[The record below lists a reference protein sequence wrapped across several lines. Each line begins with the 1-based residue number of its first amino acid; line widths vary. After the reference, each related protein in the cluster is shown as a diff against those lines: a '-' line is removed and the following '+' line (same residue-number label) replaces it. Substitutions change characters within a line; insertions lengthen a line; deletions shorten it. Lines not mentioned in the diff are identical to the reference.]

1 MCVVSPEH
9 IVRKGEKKMKGFKG
23 FDKGLVCRGK
33 KYKENTVFEEE
44 AAEICKSGMHFC
56 ENPFDVL
63 EYYDLVNTDGSFNEF
78 AEVVALDE
86 CLTDDNKKYCTKK
99 LKIGAKLSFSGFVNA
114 CIEFILEKTKIEQTD
129 EEDETVIGSSGNS
142 AKIGSSGNSAQIGSS
157 GDYAK
162 IGSSGDYAKIG
173 SSGDYAQIGS
183 SGYSAQ
189 IGSSGYSAQIGSSGN
204 SAQIGS
210 SGNSAKIGSS
220 GYSAQIGSSGYS
232 AKIGS
237 SGDYAKIGSSGYSA
251 QIGSSG
257 DYAQITS
264 EGEDSV
270 ICCSGH
276 NSIVR
281 AKKGSWITLSEWEKS
296 FEKDRWIPKC
306 VKTKFVDGEIIKADT
321 FYRLENG
328 KFVEVKEDK

>member
-142 AKIGSSGNSAQIGSS
+142 AKIGSSGYSAQIGSSGNSAKIGSSGNSAQIGSSGYYAQIGSSGDSAQIGSS

-162 IGSSGDYAKIG
+162 IGSSG
-173 SSGDYAQIGS
+173 
-183 SGYSAQ
+183 
-189 IGSSGYSAQIGSSGN
+189 N
-204 SAQIGS
+204 S
-210 SGNSAKIGSS
+210 
-220 GYSAQIGSSGYS
+220 
-232 AKIGS
+232 
-237 SGDYAKIGSSGYSA
+237 
-251 QIGSSG
+251 
-257 DYAQITS
+257 AQITS

>member
-1 MCVVSPEH
+1 
-9 IVRKGEKKMKGFKG
+9 MKGFKG

-33 KYKENTVFEEE
+33 QYKENTVFEEE

-78 AEVVALDE
+78 AEVEALDK

-114 CIEFILEKTKIEQTD
+114 CIEFIFEKTKIEEMD
-129 EEDETVIGSSGNS
+129 EEDYAQIGSSGDYAQIGSSGNYAQIGS
-142 AKIGSSGNSAQIGSS
+142 SGNYAKIGSSGDYAKIGSSGDYEKIGSSGNYAQIGSS

-162 IGSSGDYAKIG
+162 IGSSGDSAQIG

-204 SAQIGS
+204 SA
-210 SGNSAKIGSS
+210 K
-220 GYSAQIGSSGYS
+220 
-232 AKIGS
+232 
-237 SGDYAKIGSSGYSA
+237 
-251 QIGSSG
+251 
-257 DYAQITS
+257 ITS

-270 ICCSGH
+270 ICCAGH

-281 AKKGSWITLSEWEKS
+281 AKKGSWITLSEWERS

>member
-1 MCVVSPEH
+1 VVSPEH

-129 EEDETVIGSSGNS
+129 EEDETVIGSSGYS
-142 AKIGSSGNSAQIGSS
+142 AKIGSSGNSAQIGSSGNSAQIGSSGYYAQIGSSGYSAQIGSS

-162 IGSSGDYAKIG
+162 IGSSGDYAK
-173 SSGDYAQIGS
+173 
-183 SGYSAQ
+183 
-189 IGSSGYSAQIGSSGN
+189 
-204 SAQIGS
+204 
-210 SGNSAKIGSS
+210 
-220 GYSAQIGSSGYS
+220 
-232 AKIGS
+232 
-237 SGDYAKIGSSGYSA
+237 
-251 QIGSSG
+251 
-257 DYAQITS
+257 ITS

>member
-1 MCVVSPEH
+1 
-9 IVRKGEKKMKGFKG
+9 MKGFKG

-33 KYKENTVFEEE
+33 QYKENTVFEEE

-78 AEVVALDE
+78 AEVEALDK

-114 CIEFILEKTKIEQTD
+114 CIEFIFEKTKIEEMD
-129 EEDETVIGSSGNS
+129 EED
-142 AKIGSSGNSAQIGSS
+142 
-157 GDYAK
+157 
-162 IGSSGDYAKIG
+162 
-173 SSGDYAQIGS
+173 
-183 SGYSAQ
+183 
-189 IGSSGYSAQIGSSGN
+189 
-204 SAQIGS
+204 
-210 SGNSAKIGSS
+210 
-220 GYSAQIGSSGYS
+220 S

-237 SGDYAKIGSSGYSA
+237 SGDSAKIGSSGDS
-251 QIGSSG
+251 
-257 DYAQITS
+257 AQITS

-270 ICCSGH
+270 ICCAGH

-281 AKKGSWITLSEWEKS
+281 AKKGSWITLSEWERS

-328 KFVEVKEDK
+328 KFVEVEEDK